1 MNGEVVEE
9 REPDNVEND
18 EDDDIV
24 ADDFSA
30 QTIVIEET
38 DDDEIRP
45 GDMSAEIRVE
55 ELVAKIDS
63 DSKNDAEKKRLDKK
77 RLEELEEKIGD
88 DLDST
93 YNFDLDET

>member
-1 MNGEVVEE
+1 MNGEVGEE
-9 REPDNVEND
+9 RQPDEVEND
-18 EDDDIV
+18 EDNDVV
-24 ADDFSA
+24 AEDFSE

-63 DSKNDAEKKRLDKK
+63 DSKNDAEKKRLVKK